1 MRTHAPASHTD
12 FAIIPQP
19 RLAARF
25 PILRNA
31 AAMQGFHWLVCLP
44 RVCQNFCHLGSGEDV
59 KGWSFT
65 GSLLHRRHGQGS
77 SLRWSSCI
85 SGNTVAGKPVLSV
98 TAGNRVSEL
107 WYHLGQHE
115 HVLDPIADRLSLR
128 TILSKC
134 DLKNK
139 AIECMPI
146 WRCSVQ
152 IPSIAQCEFVN
163 GFEAVKHAQLRNSDR
178 SRLLAAA
185 ILHQS
190 SRNFESRGLHP

>member
-134 DLKNK
+134 AVCPIKIPFVHVYIASVFAFATIRDVVQKPPQKNRYTSRFVRV
-139 AIECMPI
+139 IL
-146 WRCSVQ
+146 
-152 IPSIAQCEFVN
+152 AQGPC
-163 GFEAVKHAQLRNSDR
+163 
-178 SRLLAAA
+178 
-185 ILHQS
+185 
-190 SRNFESRGLHP
+190 